1 MTTKATKP
9 TDIGMNRTGI
19 ATSPIDSKRLRDAS
33 EELTPFD
40 GGDGTTLAAA
50 RLVWASDADPV
61 GTMAPPASIKGAVKT
76 GIQMLK
82 GNKPNVFL
90 DKLGER
96 AAYERAG
103 TRLWEAFL
111 VKHAAGD
118 VHLGGP
124 TRDEIMS
131 IRDDELRHYGIV
143 RDAIVTLG
151 ADPTVMTPCAD
162 ISGVLGMG
170 LVQVVTDPRT
180 TLTQCLEAML
190 VAELTDNDAWGLLAN
205 LADNIGQDE
214 MANDF
219 REALVN
225 EKEHLRMVR
234 GWLAAALRGQ
244 AGIEPT
250 PEVDDVGRIAD
261 EDVARH

>member
-1 MTTKATKP
+1 MDKP
-9 TDIGMNRTGI
+9 TDMGMNRTGI
-19 ATSPIDSKRLRDAS
+19 ATSPIDSKRLKQAA
-33 EELTPFD
+33 EELTPYQ
-40 GGDGTTLAAA
+40 GGDGAALAAA
-50 RLVWASDADPV
+50 RIAWSAQAEPV
-61 GTMAPPASIKGAVKT
+61 GTMPPPASVKGAVKT

-82 GNKPNVFL
+82 GNKPTVFL

-103 TRLWEAFL
+103 TRLWEAML
-111 VKHAAGD
+111 VKHAAAD
-118 VHLGGP
+118 VHEGGP
-124 TRDEIMS
+124 TREEIEH
-131 IRDDELRHYGIV
+131 IRDEELRHYAIV
-143 RDAIVTLG
+143 RDAIVKLG

-162 ISGVLGMG
+162 VSGVIGMG

-205 LADNIGQDE
+205 LADGVGQDE
-214 MANDF
+214 MAAQF

-225 EKEHLRMVR
+225 EKEHLRKVR

-244 AGIEPT
+244 AGIDPT
-250 PEVDDVGRIAD
+250 PAHD
-261 EDVARH
+261 EMEHA